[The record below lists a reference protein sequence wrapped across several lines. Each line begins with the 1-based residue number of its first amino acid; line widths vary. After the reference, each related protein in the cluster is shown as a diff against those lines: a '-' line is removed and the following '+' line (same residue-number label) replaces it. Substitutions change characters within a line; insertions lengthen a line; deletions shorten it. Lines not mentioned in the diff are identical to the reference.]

1 MDSSIEG
8 FLNANKTALLEIYK
22 NENEERGEGILHIT
36 KNVKENKMDVLYLEL
51 EQLPDN
57 LKNDVIAKKAALTG
71 NKSMIYI
78 FISNEGTETLLE
90 IEVIAENA
98 E

>member
-57 LKNDVIAKKAALTG
+57 LKNDVITKKAALKG
-71 NKSMIYI
+71 DKNMIFI

-90 IEVIAENA
+90 IEVIAEKS
-98 E
+98 

>member
-57 LKNDVIAKKAALTG
+57 LKNDVITKKAALKG
-71 NKSMIYI
+71 DKNMIFI

-90 IEVIAENA
+90 IEVREENT
-98 E
+98 